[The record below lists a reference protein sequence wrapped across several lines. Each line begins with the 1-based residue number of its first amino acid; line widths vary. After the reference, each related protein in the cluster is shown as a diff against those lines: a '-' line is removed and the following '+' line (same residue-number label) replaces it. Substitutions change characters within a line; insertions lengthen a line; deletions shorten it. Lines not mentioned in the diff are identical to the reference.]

1 MKMSKHQMTV
11 LETLYDVAT
20 HEGGGI
26 ILKNRYHSPAHALI
40 RKGYVREQ
48 DRFPWRPLYFITEA
62 GMAYWSSLLTQD
74 AAELANTSGEIDPT
88 SPLVNPAYAVLGEPA
103 NPLI

>member
-48 DRFPWRPLYFITEA
+48 DRFPYRPHYFITDE
-62 GMAYWSSLLTQD
+62 GMAYYQRLLTMRAVD
-74 AAELANTSGEIDPT
+74 PPSALMGAAESIKSAGN
-88 SPLVNPAYAVLGEPA
+88 
-103 NPLI
+103 